1 MKLEK
6 MNQIFLDTAF
16 VHAGG
21 SDEELQVA
29 QYFQK
34 ECAQLGLEAIE
45 TSLMA
50 GAIGFV
56 IVMIL
61 MIAIY
66 FISGLASSGTI
77 SGYI

>member
-34 ECAQLGLEAIE
+34 ECAQLGLEA
-45 TSLMA
+45 SA
-50 GAIGFV
+50 ANV
-56 IVMIL
+56 KS
-61 MIAIY
+61 IARRT
-66 FISGLASSGTI
+66 FRSGKN
-77 SGYI
+77 